1 MGERHTHLQGL
12 LTVTPDGRGA
22 PSSLRRQ
29 EDWRPLR
36 ALSDG
41 GGAGVAHAASQQGAE
56 RAQGS
61 RAGMPGDPSAVF
73 EHVCA
78 AG

>member
-1 MGERHTHLQGL
+1 MGERHTNLQGL
-12 LTVTPDGRGA
+12 LTVAPDGRGT
-22 PSSLRRQ
+22 PSSSRRQ
-29 EDWRPLR
+29 GDWRPLS

-41 GGAGVAHAASQQGAE
+41 GGAGVPHADSQQGAE

-61 RAGMPGDPSAVF
+61 RAGTPGDPSAVF